1 MPARRPLGLALALPL
16 LLGLGFKPGTCGSI
30 LDYNEIDIVLEPV
43 TKLSVFLER
52 GTFKTIT
59 FARNGVRIW
68 EHVFGFQ
75 VSLGRQEHWVEG
87 DTLFA
92 HFDCREETDCLD
104 DMNFELPL
112 GTAIELDATEA
123 DVDIG
128 APDADVTVA
137 VEIGEVLIHEIA
149 GPNTTVE
156 VGEGGA
162 TLTFATVPT
171 AVVVTVDDG
180 PVDLDLPAGPYRC
193 DFTVE
198 DGEQTLDGVTCDD
211 AAAASLTVHITS
223 GDLTVHAS

>member
-43 TKLSVFLER
+43 TTLHVYNER
-52 GTFKTIT
+52 GTVKTIT
-59 FARNGVRIW
+59 FDRNGVRIW

-75 VSLGRQEHWVEG
+75 VALGRQEHWVEG

-92 HFDCREETDCLD
+92 HFDCRGDTDCLN

-112 GTAIELDATEA
+112 GTAIELELVDV

-128 APDADVTVA
+128 APDADVTVE

-149 GPNTTVE
+149 GPTTTVT
-156 VGEGGA
+156 VRQGGA
-162 TLTFATVPT
+162 QLAFAAVPT
-171 AVVVTVDDG
+171 SVNVAVDEG
-180 PVDLDLPAGPYRC
+180 AVDLDLPAGAYRC
-193 DFTVE
+193 EFTVE

-211 AAAASLTVHITS
+211 TATSTLTVSIAH

>member
-1 MPARRPLGLALALPL
+1 MSARRSFGLALALPL

-43 TKLSVFLER
+43 ARLHVTNER
-52 GTFKTIT
+52 GTVKTIT

-75 VSLGRQEHWVEG
+75 ISLGRQEHWVED

-92 HFDCREETDCLD
+92 HFDCREETECLD

-112 GTAIELDATEA
+112 GTAIELDVTDV

-137 VEIGEVLIHEIA
+137 VEIGEVLIHEIT

-162 TLTFATVPT
+162 TLTFAAAPT
-171 AVVVTVDDG
+171 SVVVTVDDG
-180 PVDLDLPAGPYRC
+180 AVDLDLPAGPYRC

-198 DGEQTLDGVTCDD
+198 DGEQTLDGITCDD
-211 AAAASLTVHITS
+211 GAAATLTVSIAH